1 MAASGDGSG
10 YLLTLVSPMFI
21 SSQKR
26 RLRARHMS
34 VPLQPQIFA
43 AMAFVT
49 HWVKCAAVGTPD
61 RSRTCRERSASIAF
75 CRIIIHTE
83 FEQFAVNPWGPPGW
97 VRSAHHTDQI
107 AYVLRNRRTP
117 GAGHAGTSRSKR
129 GEILSGAKRSRARA

>member
-61 RSRTCRERSASIAF
+61 RSRTSRERSASIAF
-75 CRIIIHTE
+75 CRLMRSCGGSSGAARTQHVGE
-83 FEQFAVNPWGPPGW
+83 NPVCSRYPGRQFAEPG
-97 VRSAHHTDQI
+97 VR
-107 AYVLRNRRTP
+107 
-117 GAGHAGTSRSKR
+117 
-129 GEILSGAKRSRARA
+129 AKNVDALAVARVQHPAREWFFA

>member
-75 CRIIIHTE
+75 CRLNDRSCTHPE
-83 FEQFAVNPWGPPGW
+83 NPTCSSSRGKFVG
-97 VRSAHHTDQI
+97 AQ
-107 AYVLRNRRTP
+107 RRT
-117 GAGHAGTSRSKR
+117 SKKKVKIER
-129 GEILSGAKRSRARA
+129 FKG

>member
-34 VPLQPQIFA
+34 VALQPQIFA

-61 RSRTCRERSASIAF
+61 RSRTCREHSASIAF
-75 CRIIIHTE
+75 CRFIGCTSGRSFLLHERPWPGCCRRHRLHEHVANPDGRALVIVDIH
-83 FEQFAVNPWGPPGW
+83 AVFG
-97 VRSAHHTDQI
+97 R
-107 AYVLRNRRTP
+107 
-117 GAGHAGTSRSKR
+117 
-129 GEILSGAKRSRARA
+129 

>member
-21 SSQKR
+21 STQKR
-26 RLRARHMS
+26 RLKARHMS

-61 RSRTCRERSASIAF
+61 RSRTCQERSASIAF
-75 CRIIIHTE
+75 CRIKDLTLDEAQRRLVAELAATGKADYHR
-83 FEQFAVNPWGPPGW
+83 PRRGPP
-97 VRSAHHTDQI
+97 A
-107 AYVLRNRRTP
+107 RN
-117 GAGHAGTSRSKR
+117 S
-129 GEILSGAKRSRARA
+129 